1 MGFVDVVVVI
11 VVVVV
16 GSVVV
21 FVVVGSAVVTVDV
34 VVVVDSEA
42 SKMKLRIYVNWINT
56 SLHVLSRETVIVYL
70 L

>member
-1 MGFVDVVVVI
+1 MGVVAIVVVV

-16 GSVVV
+16 GSFVV
-21 FVVVGSAVVTVDV
+21 FVVVGSAVVTLGV

-56 SLHVLSRETVIVYL
+56 SLYTSSEIAILYL